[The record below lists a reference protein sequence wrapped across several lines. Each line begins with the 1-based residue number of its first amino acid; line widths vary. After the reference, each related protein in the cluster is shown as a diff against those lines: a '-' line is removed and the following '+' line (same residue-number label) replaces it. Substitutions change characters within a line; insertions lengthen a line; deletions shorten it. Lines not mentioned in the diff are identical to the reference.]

1 MGLLNTSDDRIIDI
15 YGNNVKIN
23 VDICL
28 DFLGVPGFS
37 LNSPKLEKVPI
48 VVETVVKI
56 STRSALFLTLK

>member
-28 DFLGVPGFS
+28 GFLGFPGFS
-37 LNSPKLEKVPI
+37 LNSAKLEKVPI

-56 STRSALFLTLK
+56 STRSAYFSR